1 MRRLA
6 RILAAALLTG
16 LSATPVAG
24 QQVDPAGASL
34 RLMRETRIEGRRA
47 LIVTADLLYCYPPTK
62 ALIVVPTGYVTDFA
76 SVPAA
81 ARSVIS
87 EFGDQAEAA
96 IVHDWLYAVGE
107 PDRRLGADQVFRFA
121 MREQGVSAA
130 TAAIAYNAVRWFGGG
145 AYGRPDEWLK
155 RFGDPQTGRYAP
167 PPIARPSHG
176 VVATLASC
184 DLLEQPA
191 SLAALKAQYGSA
203 LWPRAAP

>member
-1 MRRLA
+1 MLNFKTIILPLA
-6 RILAAALLTG
+6 LLAAL
-16 LSATPVAG
+16 AG
-24 QQVDPAGASL
+24 GANAQQVDPAGASL

-107 PDRRLGADQVFRFA
+107 PDRRLVADQIFRFA
-121 MREQGVSAA
+121 MREQGVSAPTA
-130 TAAIAYNAVRWFGGG
+130 TIAYNAVRWFGGA
-145 AYGRPDEWLK
+145 AYGREDEWAR
-155 RFGDPQTGRYAP
+155 RFGDPQTGRIAP
-167 PPIARPSHG
+167 PPIARPRRAA
-176 VVATLASC
+176 VATLESC

-191 SLAALKAQYGSA
+191 ALAALKATYASTG
-203 LWPRAAP
+203 WPRPTP